1 MLGKPSRHHPP
12 AAPASDCG
20 DACMADVQAM
30 ARQWAQQDYAGEPMP
45 PASAPNDPADKLAE
59 LTDRCDHGLITDA
72 EFNEQ
77 KARILG
83 EV

>member
-1 MLGKPSRHHPP
+1 
-12 AAPASDCG
+12 
-20 DACMADVQAM
+20 MADVRAM
-30 ARQWAQQDYAGEPMP
+30 ARQWAQQDYAGEPVP
-45 PASAPNDPADKLAE
+45 PSAPNAGDSMDKLAD
-59 LTDRCDHGLITDA
+59 LTDRRDHGLVTDA